1 MPKKTP
7 VIPPATKTRRKA
19 KASFHFSA
27 LFIGKIPFGSPNP
40 RWRIHLSRARQISSR
55 RDIGGKRRRRP
66 ERTPRTQLRPRVEE
80 IAKGRQYRSC
90 QFLRNAMTRRRGCRN
105 QTALRREPTRSHSRR
120 NGGDDLHRCSSC
132 VLPRRHV
139 R

>member
-27 LFIGKIPFGSPNP
+27 LFIGKIPFGSPN
-40 RWRIHLSRARQISSR
+40 RRSRIHSSRARQISSR

-66 ERTPRTQLRPRVEE
+66 GRAPRTQSRPRGEE
-80 IAKGRQYRSC
+80 NAKGRQYRSC
-90 QFLRNAMTRRRGCRN
+90 HFPPNAMTRRPACRN
-105 QTALRREPTRSHSRR
+105 QTARRREATPSPSPR
-120 NGGDDLHRCSSC
+120 NGGEHLRPWSLSL
-132 VLPRRHV
+132 LPP
-139 R
+139 